1 MTRKLR
7 YVVSSKCKNIQKS
20 FSEINKWNASFVF
33 NIQRVNFI
41 ETGQCLQNK
50 TEAEQFQMYLI
61 EEKYK

>member
-1 MTRKLR
+1 
-7 YVVSSKCKNIQKS
+7 
-20 FSEINKWNASFVF
+20 VF